1 MTTAPRDSLLWKLA
15 GLLRESGDVVLSGC
29 STLSLLTAT
38 LQQLSHV
45 FELYLGPWG
54 PGQTGFVA
62 LPSHPTD
69 SPVILQLQFLFD
81 VLQKTL
87 SLKLVHVPGPGLP
100 GPIKIFPFKS
110 LRQLELRGVPVHCLH
125 GLRGIYS
132 QLETLICTRS
142 IQTLEELLSACGGD
156 LCSALPWLALLSA
169 NFSYNALTA
178 LDSSLRLL
186 SALRFLNLSHNQLQ
200 GCKDFLMDLSE
211 LYHLDISYNHLC
223 LVPRIGPSGATLGTL
238 ILRGNELRG
247 LHGLE
252 QLKKLRH
259 LDVAYNLLEEH
270 RALAPLC
277 LLAELRKLYLEGNPL
292 WFHPAHRAAT
302 AQYLSPRARGAA
314 SGFLLD
320 GKVLLLTDFQT
331 STSSEAPTPSWPVG
345 STTETSGG
353 VDLSDSLSSGGIVA
367 QPPIRKLKGRVRV
380 RRASISEPSDTDAE
394 PRTPD
399 PSPAAS
405 GNSLAGTGCSTGIT
419 WRPRECPLWLP
430 LRLPPSAHCP
440 RTHGAPSLC
449 PVLHCQRSRHRKWQR
464 RTAWGSS
471 HRRKRSLRS
480 QEKRRRRRSRRKWK
494 GPSLDFSSAELC
506 RPMLVCPLEGP
517 QGVRGQERFL
527 RVTSGHLFEVELQ
540 AARTLE
546 RLELQSLEAA
556 EIEPEPE
563 ARGEPLP
570 EGSELPS
577 LPPVLA
583 LRFSYIRPDRHL
595 RRYVVLEPDAQAAV
609 QELLAVLTPAATK
622 VQHQRGEAR
631 DQLGGR
637 LQCLRCGHDFKPG
650 DTRLEPDSVEGWR
663 PVFQNA
669 ESPTV
674 CPNCGS
680 DHVVLLALSGGTPN
694 GEESQEEQL
703 PASSQSPSTVH
714 DDPPGESDDSTRA
727 DSTPSQALGS
737 LDRHGWSLSPPPER
751 CGLRSVDHRLR
762 LFLDVE
768 VFTDAQEEFQ
778 CCIKVPLA
786 LAGHPGECLCLVVV
800 SDHRLYVLKVTGE
813 ICGPPASWLQPTLA
827 IPLQDLSCIEL
838 GLAGQSL
845 RLEWAAGAG
854 CCVLLPRDAKHCR
867 AFLEELTEFLGSGNT
882 EKGKVLRGSEVGIE
896 EMESRGLPFSGWHR
910 PDVLQ
915 SLPPAWR
922 SSVSATE
929 EEVTPDHRFWPLLEG
944 DSSSEPS
951 RFFYLQVFLVDG
963 PATYPVSVL
972 LTLSTLYL
980 LDEDLVGSQAEAPLP
995 AASGEASEKAL
1006 PSRPGPSLCVR
1017 EQQPLSSLS
1026 SVLLYRTAPEDLRL
1040 VFYDEVSRLES
1051 FWALR
1056 VMCPEQ
1062 LTPLLAWIREPWE
1075 QLFSIGLRTVT
1086 QETLDLDR

>member
-1 MTTAPRDSLLWKLA
+1 MTTAPGDSLLWKLA

-38 LQQLSHV
+38 LQQLNHV

-110 LRQLELRGVPVHCLH
+110 LRQLELRGVPVHCLY

-132 QLETLICTRS
+132 QLETLICSRS

-169 NFSYNALTA
+169 DFSYNALTA

-186 SALRFLNLSHNQLQ
+186 SALRLLNLSHNQLQ
-200 GCKDFLMDLSE
+200 DCKDFLMDLCE

-223 LVPRIGPSGATLGTL
+223 LVPRMGLLGATLGTL
-238 ILRGNELRG
+238 ILRGNELQG

-252 QLKKLRH
+252 QLRNLRH

-270 RALAPLC
+270 RALSPLWM
-277 LLAELRKLYLEGNPL
+277 LAELRKLYLEGNPL
-292 WFHPAHRAAT
+292 WFHPEHRAAT
-302 AQYLSPRARGAA
+302 AQYLSPRAKDAA

-320 GKVLLLTDFQT
+320 GKVLSLTDFQT
-331 STSSEAPTPSWPVG
+331 STSSEALPQSWLVG

-353 VDLSDSLSSGGIVA
+353 ADLSDSLSSGGVVV
-367 QPPIRKLKGRVRV
+367 QPPIRKVKSRVRV
-380 RRASISEPSDTDAE
+380 RRASISEPSDTDPE
-394 PRTPD
+394 PRTQD
-399 PSPAAS
+399 PSPAGWFVQQHRELELMNSFREQFGRDWLQYRNHLETS
-405 GNSLAGTGCSTGIT
+405 GIPSLATSKIPALGALSPDTLSPETV
-419 WRPRECPLWLP
+419 PSPS
-430 LRLPPSAHCP
+430 PPEKESP
-440 RTHGAPSLC
+440 
-449 PVLHCQRSRHRKWQR
+449 
-464 RTAWGSS
+464 
-471 HRRKRSLRS
+471 
-480 QEKRRRRRSRRKWK
+480 QEMAEEVIV
-494 GPSLDFSSAELC
+494 GPEPQEEEEMEKEEMEEPGKEQEQEQQNEVEEELC

-517 QGVRGQERFL
+517 QGVRGKERFL
-527 RVTSGHLFEVELQ
+527 RVTSGHLCEVELQ

-546 RLELQSLEAA
+546 RLELQSLEAV
-556 EIEPEPE
+556 EIEAETP
-563 ARGEPLP
+563 AQREPLP
-570 EGSELPS
+570 EGSELP
-577 LPPVLA
+577 PMAPVLA
-583 LRFSYIRPDRHL
+583 LRFSYICPDRHS

-622 VQHQRGEAR
+622 AQNQLGETR
-631 DQLGGR
+631 DQLAGR

-650 DTRLEPDSVEGWR
+650 ETRLGLDSVEGWR
-663 PVFQNA
+663 PLCQNTEPPA
-669 ESPTV
+669 V

-680 DHVVLLALSGGTPN
+680 DHVVLLALTVGAPSG
-694 GEESQEEQL
+694 EQRQEEQL
-703 PASSQSPSTVH
+703 PASSQSPSSVH
-714 DDPPGESDDSTRA
+714 DDSPGDSDHSTKA

-737 LDRHGWSLSPPPER
+737 QDRHRWSLSPPPER
-751 CGLRSVDHRLR
+751 HGLRSVDHRLR

-768 VFTDAQEEFQ
+768 VFIDAQEEFQ
-778 CCIKVPLA
+778 CCTKVPLV

-827 IPLQDLSCIEL
+827 IPLQDLSRIEL
-838 GLAGQSL
+838 GLARQSL
-845 RLEWAAGAG
+845 RLEWAAGAAS
-854 CCVLLPRDAKHCR
+854 CVLLPRDAKHCQ
-867 AFLEELTEFLGSGNT
+867 AFLEELT
-882 EKGKVLRGSEVGIE
+882 
-896 EMESRGLPFSGWHR
+896 
-910 PDVLQ
+910 DVLQ
-915 SLPPAWR
+915 SLPPTWR
-922 SSVSATE
+922 SSVRATE
-929 EEVTPDHRFWPLLEG
+929 EEVTPEHRLWPLLER
-944 DSSSEPS
+944 DSASEPS
-951 RFFYLQVFLVDG
+951 LFFYLQVFLVEG
-963 PATYPVSVL
+963 PATCPVSLL
-972 LTLSTLYL
+972 LTLNTLYL
-980 LDEDLVGSQAEAPLP
+980 LDEDLVGSQAQSPLP

-1006 PSRPGPSLCVR
+1006 PSGPGPSLCVR
-1017 EQQPLSSLS
+1017 EQQPFSSLS

-1056 VMCPEQ
+1056 VVCPEQ
-1062 LTPLLAWIREPWE
+1062 LTALLAWIREPWE

-1086 QETLDLDR
+1086 QETLDLDL